1 MTIRRIALFAV
12 PVFGLATLGV
22 VALGAGA
29 AAAGHRFPFHPPFSP
44 EDHRAM
50 AENRLAFALDAV
62 DATDEQA
69 AEIDAIL
76 AEAWA
81 QGETFRAEHEAKHEE
96 VKELLSAETIDREAL
111 ETLRVEGVERFDE
124 VSQVFVQV
132 IADIGDVLI
141 AEQRQEL
148 ISLAESRRM
157 Q

>member
-1 MTIRRIALFAV
+1 MSIRRIAMFVV
-12 PVFGLATLGV
+12 PVFGIATLGI

-29 AAAGHRFPFHPPFSP
+29 AGAGHRFPFHPPISP

-50 AENRLAFALDAV
+50 AEQRLAFALEAV
-62 DATDEQA
+62 DAAEEQA

-96 VKELLSAETIDREAL
+96 VKDLLSAETLDREAL
-111 ETLRVEGVERFDE
+111 EAMRVEGVDRFDE

-132 IADIGDVLI
+132 LADIGDVLTV
-141 AEQRQEL
+141 EQRQEL

-157 Q
+157 K